1 MTPEETYNESERERL
16 IQGHMDDSF
25 ETQMSPEEQAAEE
38 RRQWEEKLQVFGN
51 GVEAEAEEFERIR
64 KPVELRMLEDL
75 RQYSGIEDDN
85 SQAKTNK
92 SPGSNLNVNI
102 TRKKTNTA
110 EARLSDMLFP
120 ADDKNYGLDDPNPD
134 PKLTAEDMGQVDPRL
149 AGQQPEEVPADA
161 GLLAP
166 GEVPGA
172 PAPQMQQNQTTANMG
187 EAGAQLGQQLPPG
200 MPPEMA
206 QAMAQQPPAPP
217 EETPEEKARALNKI
231 KANLMEQEIDNQ
243 LANCQYGAVGRQV
256 IRSGCLLGTGVI
268 QGPVLLGKARRTWVE
283 QKDEKGN
290 IAYVLKDVADEK
302 PGFEFVPAWDFFPDM
317 SATRIED
324 SEINFRRHWM
334 TRRDLIRLA
343 KRDDFLKEQV
353 RKVLKTSPNRIPPD
367 YLTQIR
373 AMNDISAVGDEKR
386 YIVWERHGPVD
397 RADLVLCGCL
407 DESDEEDPLEEYQG
421 VVWVCNGIVIKAAV
435 NPMDTE
441 DHPFSVFCFEK
452 DDSCIFGYGVPFLM
466 RQAAKVVKFSWRMI
480 MDNAALSVGGQI
492 IINKSIIEPAATAE
506 GKTTWDITPLKA
518 WLLKDKTAKAQDAF
532 HIFEFPNHQNELAA
546 IFNMARQLADEETGI
561 PLVAEGEQGVKGP
574 GGAQTL
580 GGMEMLMN
588 NHNIIMRRA
597 VKNWDDDMTVPCIT
611 RLYDWNMQ
619 NNPNNDIKGDFTAVA
634 RGSSALLQKETQS
647 RNMLNLVNFLM
658 TPAFAPWTKMEPV
671 VTKLVSSMQHDP
683 GEFIKTK
690 VEFDADIQAQ
700 QKAAQGQQQ
709 PDKADNSLEIQRMKN
724 DLAYKVHQEK
734 MANLGAERQFKAA
747 LSDVEKE
754 IEMMKLAQDK
764 EITLEKIASDLQ
776 KIREKSQAD
785 RTLMADEFK
794 VKLETGS
801 GV

>member
-1 MTPEETYNESERERL
+1 MNEESQERDQFA
-16 IQGHMDDSF
+16 QGFMDEAF
-25 ETQMSPEEQAAEE
+25 ENQMSPEEQAKEE
-38 RRQWEEKLQVFGN
+38 QRLWEEKLQVFGT
-51 GVEAEAEEFERIR
+51 GVEAEADEFERMR
-64 KPVELRMLEDL
+64 KPIEMRMLEDT
-75 RQYSGIEDDN
+75 RQYSGIESDN
-85 SQAKTNK
+85 SQATTNK
-92 SPGSNLNVNI
+92 STGSDLNVNI

-120 ADDKNYGLDDPNPD
+120 ADDKNYGLDDPNPE
-134 PKLTAEDMGQVDPRL
+134 PKLTPEDLGQPDLGMG
-149 AGQQPEEVPADA
+149 GQAPQEIPADA

-166 GEVPGA
+166 GQVPGA
-172 PAPQMQQNQTTANMG
+172 PAPQMQGQPAPMG
-187 EAGAQLGQQLPPG
+187 PGAPQDVAPEG

-206 QAMAQQPPAPP
+206 AMMAAQGQPPQPLPP
-217 EETPEEKARALNKI
+217 EETPEEKAKALNKI
-231 KANLMEQEIDNQ
+231 KANLMEEAIDNQ
-243 LANCQYGAVGRQV
+243 LDNCQYGAVGRQV
-256 IRSGCLLGTGVI
+256 IRQGCLLGTGVI

-283 QKDEKGN
+283 QKDDAGN
-290 IAYVLKDVADEK
+290 VAYVLKDVADVK
-302 PGFEFVPAWDFFPDM
+302 PGFELVPTWDFFPDM
-317 SATRIED
+317 SATCIED
-324 SEINFRRHWM
+324 SEVNFRRHWM

-343 KRDDFLKEQV
+343 KREDFMKEQV
-353 RKVLKTSPNRIPPD
+353 RQVLKTSPNRVPPD
-367 YLTQIR
+367 YLTQLR
-373 AMNDISAVGDEKR
+373 AMNDISSVGDEKR
-386 YIVWERHGPVD
+386 YIVWERHGPV
-397 RADLVLCGCL
+397 AYENLVLCGAM
-407 DESDEEDPLEEYQG
+407 DPEVEEDPLDEYQG
-421 VVWVCNGIVIKAAV
+421 VIWVCNGIVIKVAV

-441 DHPFSVFCFEK
+441 DHPFSVFCFEE
-452 DDSCIFGYGVPFLM
+452 DDSCIFGYGVPYLM

-492 IINKSIIEPAATAE
+492 IINKSIIEPAADQD
-506 GKTTWDITPLKA
+506 GKTSWDITPLKA
-518 WLLKDKTAKAQDAF
+518 WLLKDKNAKAQDAF

-561 PLVAEGEQGVKGP
+561 PLIAEGEQGVQGP

-597 VKNWDDDMTVPCIT
+597 VKNWDDNMTIPCIT

-619 NNPNNDIKGDFTAVA
+619 NNPNNDIKGDFNAVA

-647 RNMLNLVNFLM
+647 RNMLQLVNFLM
-658 TPAFAPWTKMEPV
+658 APAFAPWTKMEPV

-690 VEFDADIQAQ
+690 AEFDADMQAQ
-700 QKAAQGQQQ
+700 QAAAQQQQGQQPEQ
-709 PDKADNSLEIQRMKN
+709 KQDNAIEVQRMRN
-724 DLAYKVHQEK
+724 DLAFAINKQK
-734 MANLGAERQFKAA
+734 MADMAADRQFRAA
-747 LSDVEKE
+747 VADMERETE
-754 IEMMKLAQDK
+754 IMKLSQLK
-764 EITLEKIASDLQ
+764 NMTLEKIAADLQ